1 MANPLPEV
9 ISTED
14 PELATAMEHPAGE
27 HGGGHAEPEA
37 FGLGPGAF
45 VGIAMLA
52 FLLILVW
59 KGVHKAIV
67 GGLDSKIAA
76 IREQLEEASALRKEA
91 EALRDEF
98 AAKIAT
104 AERDAA
110 AMIEQAQHEADAIVT
125 QAEADAKAL
134 VTRRQKMAEE
144 KIAAAELAAVEG
156 LRAQAAAAA
165 TAAARELLG
174 KEVDAAADK
183 KLVDKAIAGI

>member
-1 MANPLPEV
+1 MANSLPEI

-14 PELATAMEHPAGE
+14 PELATAMEHAPTGE
-27 HGGGHAEPEA
+27 HHGPEA

-98 AAKIAT
+98 AAKIAG

-110 AMIEQAQHEADAIVT
+110 AMLEQAQHEADAIVT

-134 VTRRQKMAEE
+134 VARRQKMAEE
-144 KIAAAELAAVEG
+144 KIAAAELAAVEA

-165 TAAARELLG
+165 TATAGQLIR
-174 KEVDAAADK
+174 KEVDAKADQ
-183 KLVDKAIAGI
+183 KLVDQVIAGI